1 MIQGK
6 KFEKARKTAKEWLA
20 KMTLTEKIG
29 QLSQFGTSIYSDDE
43 NTYSDHFAE
52 GKVGSY
58 LTIKGAEKTNQVQ
71 KELLSK
77 TRLPIPAVFA
87 DDVIHGYRTTMPTPL
102 AQSCTWD
109 PAIVEDCGSVQ
120 AKEAYRD
127 GIRWTFT
134 PMIDIA
140 RDPRWGRIMEGFGE
154 DPFLCSRL
162 TEAAV
167 SGIQGKEIGEKD
179 KLLSCLKHFVAYGAC
194 IGGRDYNSV
203 DICEQTLRDVY
214 LPSFKA
220 GVDAGAATLMSAFN
234 DINGVPAT
242 ANRHTLHDILR
253 KEWGFNGFVVSDA
266 GAINE
271 LLNHGFAS
279 DPKHAAELA
288 FTAGVDMNMA
298 GDLYNDMLPVLLEEG
313 KVTME
318 QIDDAVVRI
327 LTLKIM
333 LGLMD
338 EPYTEE
344 EDNSRECYF
353 SPEHRA
359 VSREAG
365 KHAIVLLENDG
376 VLPLKKNQK
385 IALVGP
391 LMDNKEHVLG
401 GWACLDDPSKTVS
414 ILEGMIE
421 AFGEEQI
428 IAAKGCDIEGD
439 NREGFAEA
447 VAAAE
452 KADVIVAVMGEH
464 RSMSGEA
471 MNRSDIRLPG
481 IQEEF
486 IHTLAQTGKPIVLL
500 ASSGR
505 PLVLTNVREKAN
517 AMLMMWQLGTETG
530 HAVADVLTG
539 AHNPS
544 GHLTATMPW
553 SVGQIPINYSH
564 FNTGRPALNVC
575 WFESKYM
582 DAPIDPLYPFGYGKS
597 YTEFAYSNAKL
608 DKESISMNETLTVTV
623 DVTNTGDVAGH
634 DVVQLYVR
642 DMVGS
647 RVRPIRELKGF
658 EKVWLEA
665 KETKTLTFTISPAD
679 LAFTNN
685 EMQTVTE
692 PGDFQ
697 IFVAHHALDSDIC
710 LPFCIT
716 C

>member
-6 KFEKARKTAKEWLA
+6 NFEKAKKTAKEWLA

-77 TRLPIPAVFA
+77 TRLPIPAIFA

-109 PAIVEDCGSVQ
+109 PAIVEDCGAVQ

-203 DICEQTLRDVY
+203 DISEQTLRDVY

-333 LGLMD
+333 LGLME

-344 EDNSRECYF
+344 DDSRECYF

-365 KHAIVLLENDG
+365 KNAIVLLENDG

-391 LMDNKEHVLG
+391 LADNKVDVLG
-401 GWACLDDPSKTVS
+401 GWTCNEDTEKTVS
-414 ILEGMIE
+414 VLEGMIE
-421 AFGEEQI
+421 AFGKENI
-428 IAAKGCDIEGD
+428 LYAKGCEITEMSKD
-439 NREGFAEA
+439 GFADA
-447 VAAAE
+447 IAAAE
-452 KADVIVAVMGEH
+452 KADVIVAVMGES

-486 IHTLAQTGKPIVLL
+486 IHTLSQTGKPIVLL

-505 PLVLTNVREKAN
+505 PLVLTNVRENAN
-517 AMLMMWQLGTETG
+517 ALLMMWQLGTETG
-530 HAVADVLTG
+530 HAVADVLSG
-539 AHNPS
+539 SHNP
-544 GHLTATMPW
+544 GGRLTASMPW

-564 FNTGRPALNVC
+564 FNTGRPALGVC

-608 DKESISMNETLTVTV
+608 NKDSICMDETLTVTV

-634 DVVQLYVR
+634 DVVQLYIR

-647 RVRPIRELKGF
+647 RVRPTRELKGF

-665 KETKTLTFTISPAD
+665 KETKTLTFTVSPAD

-697 IFVAHHALDSDIC
+697 VFIAHHALDSDIC